1 MTRHDTTRHDTHPH
15 AQESPDVKIL
25 IACHKKCDVPSDPI
39 YFPVHV
45 GAEGKLS
52 IGFTPDN
59 TGDNISA
66 KNPMYCEMT
75 GLYWAWKNLS
85 CDYIGLVHYSR
96 FFSRRAKFGTAS
108 IDDALTGDD
117 VRGLL
122 SQHKII
128 LPRRRK
134 YYIETIYS
142 HYAHTADGTHLDI
155 ARRII
160 SGTCPEYLPA
170 FDTVMSRTW
179 ANMLNMFIMPKSLA
193 DEYCSWVFPVLK
205 GVEDNADRS
214 GLNSYQTRFVGMVS
228 EMMLDVWL
236 DRMIETGRIQPGDI
250 AEIPYVYTRKINWPR
265 KVTSFLMAKFFGVK
279 YKRNF

>member
-1 MTRHDTTRHDTHPH
+1 MTRHDTTRHDTTRHDTTRH
-15 AQESPDVKIL
+15 APSCPESPDVKIL

-39 YFPVHV
+39 YFPLHV
-45 GAEGKLS
+45 GAEGKPS

-66 KNPMYCEMT
+66 KNPMYSEMT

-85 CDYIGLVHYSR
+85 CDYIGLVHYS
-96 FFSRRAKFGTAS
+96 
-108 IDDALTGDD
+108 
-117 VRGLL
+117 
-122 SQHKII
+122 
-128 LPRRRK
+128 
-134 YYIETIYS
+134 
-142 HYAHTADGTHLDI
+142 HTADGRHLDI

-160 SGTCPEYLPA
+160 SETCPEYLPA
-170 FDTVMSRTW
+170 FDKVMSRTW

-205 GVEDNADRS
+205 GVEDNTDRS
-214 GLNSYQTRFVGMVS
+214 SLNSYQTRFVGMVS
-228 EMMLDVWL
+228 EIMLDVWI

-265 KVTSFLMAKFFGVK
+265 KITSFLLAKFFGVK